1 MSQIPAPW
9 STWWQEDLPCFFSQ
23 QQTARNRDFLTE
35 TLGQS
40 WLQKALG
47 PTSQHPLV
55 IEWMTAGANSFLQLN
70 ALAEDI
76 RILQSVRGLDAVLED
91 LRLGEQSLSTWHVL
105 RAAAMFCRAG
115 ARVDEFFAQ
124 SSVKVPDFSLSYH
137 SVQAN
142 VEAKLLTTS
151 EIEESFH
158 EYAKPI
164 LDRIFVQIMNEE
176 RLHPPVSVIIKDALN
191 LPVADEVIRSVEIL
205 LKHAPGQLRNRSFNI
220 FVEAP
225 LEVPTTLYK
234 RCYILCPRSNKEDLR
249 VSTRIRDASHQLQ
262 AQGLSTVS
270 GIACVGM
277 TQQQDPIAVR
287 GLLLRKFRDG
297 QYSGVSAAIL
307 LLSGTHIQPPRR
319 SVIDLFSTIS
329 NPKSHAPLPLP
340 FPFKALDFMKRLE
353 DHFNEPGIPAYR
365 VLASQIRKTDENVNI
380 RLDDVRRI
388 SPDLLK

>member
-23 QQTARNRDFLTE
+23 QQAVRNRAFLTD

-55 IEWMTAGANSFLQLN
+55 NEWMTAGANSFLMLN

-76 RILQSVRGLDAVLED
+76 RILESVRGLDLVLAD
-91 LRLGEQSLSTWHVL
+91 LRLGEQCLSTWHVL
-105 RAAAMFCRAG
+105 RTAAMFCRANVH
-115 ARVDEFFAQ
+115 VDEFFAQ
-124 SSVKVPDFSLSYH
+124 SNVKVPDFSLSVH
-137 SVQAN
+137 SAQAN
-142 VEAKLLTTS
+142 VEAKLLTSS
-151 EIEESFH
+151 EIEESFWK
-158 EYAKPI
+158 YAKPI
-164 LDRIFVQIMNEE
+164 LDRIFVQLMNEE
-176 RLHPPVSVIIKDALN
+176 RRYPPVSVIIKDALN
-191 LPVADEVIRSVEIL
+191 LPVVEEVICSVEPL
-205 LKHAPGQLRNRSFNI
+205 LKHAPGQFRNQAFNI

-225 LEVPTTLYK
+225 LEIPASLHK
-234 RCYILCPRSNKEDLR
+234 CCYILCPRSNKEDLR
-249 VSTRIRDASHQLQ
+249 ISTRMRDASHQLL

-277 TQQQDPIAVR
+277 TQQQDPTAVR
-287 GLLLRKFRDG
+287 DLLSRKFGDG
-297 QYSGVSAAIL
+297 QYSGVSAAVL
-307 LLSGTHIQPPRR
+307 FLSGTYIQPPRR

-329 NPKSHAPLPLP
+329 NPKSRAPLPSP
-340 FPFKALDFMKRLE
+340 FPFKSLDFMKRLE

-365 VLASQIRKTDENVNI
+365 VLASEMRKTDENVNL